1 MTVVSRLAL
10 AVLICA
16 TLVALTLMQPAS
28 ALDPADPD
36 YWTDV
41 GSATLYKGDTYSVSG
56 YTVEFVDY
64 EPETDQVYISLWRGD
79 ELLNESVQN
88 ASCTNE
94 TICDEGMSVC
104 DRLNWNDEI
113 IVAICNE
120 TDDDPASRNPTYWED
135 PCIHIEFRER
145 AKPEIS
151 VEIDTNCKTY
161 IPHDSEIRITVDIE
175 NDGDSDLKSLSVTI
189 DPGDLQAIGDL
200 TRRLGN
206 LSVDVEES
214 VHAELRV
221 PSWINE
227 TEGESFVISVNATGF
242 DETGVMYAES
252 ASTEVLVLPRFDLT
266 VRKTVNSHI
275 SVDQTVWVRIDLENT
290 GNKDLEIELNDTVPA
305 GFRLCGN
312 ESPSWRFNIT
322 PSERLRFSYHIK
334 PERPGI
340 FEIYGAEAKFVMGG
354 TNVSVWSNSPA
365 ITVDGAYVIVNKTA
379 YPTNASLGDAVTV
392 TLSIK
397 NTGNL
402 DAIVDLT
409 EVIPSGASLI
419 SGNTTLHVT
428 LSRDQTSEIEYV
440 INFSVPGSITL
451 GPPKI
456 SLTSSGYSYVAI
468 SEMPAIE
475 VTGSLQ
481 EASAVSS
488 QEDGDDAAE
497 TKPRSVDVPVYE
509 MLLVICML
517 GVVYLI
523 GRFR

>member
-1 MTVVSRLAL
+1 VISRLAR
-10 AVLICA
+10 AVMICA
-16 TLVALTLMQPAS
+16 ALVALTPALMQTAS

-79 ELLNESVQN
+79 ECLNESVQN

-94 TICDEGMSVC
+94 TICDEGMMVC
-104 DRLNWNDEI
+104 DLLNWNDEI

-120 TDDDPASRNPTYWED
+120 TEDDPASENPTHWDD
-135 PCIHIEFRER
+135 PFIHIEIWER

-151 VEIDTNCKTY
+151 LEIETNCEAYTAR
-161 IPHDSEIRITVDIE
+161 DSEICITTTIENEGEAILENVDI
-175 NDGDSDLKSLSVTI
+175 TI
-189 DPGDLQAIGDL
+189 DPGDLQATGDL
-200 TRRLGN
+200 TMHLSNLTVDEEKSVYARLGIPAWT
-206 LSVDVEES
+206 SE
-214 VHAELRV
+214 
-221 PSWINE
+221 I
-227 TEGESFVISVNATGF
+227 EGESFEIVVNATGF
-242 DETGVMYAES
+242 DEEGVRYAES

-266 VRKTVNSHI
+266 VVKTVNSHI
-275 SVDQTVWVRIDLENT
+275 SMDQSVWVRIDLENT
-290 GNKDLEIELNDTVPA
+290 GQKDLEIELNDTVPA

-312 ESPSWRFNIT
+312 ESPPWRFNIT
-322 PSERLRFSYHIK
+322 PSECFRFSYHIK

-340 FEIYGAEAKFVMGG
+340 FEIPGAEAKFVVGG
-354 TNVSVWSNSPA
+354 RNVSVWSNSPA

-379 YPTNASLGDAVTV
+379 YPTNVSLGDAVTV
-392 TLSIK
+392 TLGIT
-397 NTGNL
+397 NTGNM

-409 EVIPSGASLI
+409 DVLPSGASLV
-419 SGNTTLHVT
+419 SGNTTLRAT
-428 LSRDQTSEIEYV
+428 LSENQMNETEYV
-440 INFSVPGSITL
+440 INFSVPGSITMS
-451 GPPKI
+451 PPKVA
-456 SLTSSGYSYVAI
+456 LTSSGYSHVAI

-481 EASAVSS
+481 EASAAPS
-488 QEDGDDAAE
+488 QEYGDDTAE
-497 TKPRSVDVPVYE
+497 TRSRSVNVPVYE
-509 MLLVICML
+509 ILLVICVL

>member
-1 MTVVSRLAL
+1 M
-10 AVLICA
+10 ICA
-16 TLVALTLMQPAS
+16 ALVALTLALALMQTAS
-28 ALDPADPD
+28 ALDPTDPD

-64 EPETDQVYISLWRGD
+64 EPETDQVYISLLLGD
-79 ELLNESVQN
+79 ELLNESVLN

-120 TDDDPASRNPTYWED
+120 TEDDPASENPTHWED
-135 PCIHIEFRER
+135 PFIHIEVWER

-151 VEIDTNCKTY
+151 IEIETNCEAYTAR
-161 IPHDSEIRITVDIE
+161 DSEIRITIEIE
-175 NDGDSDLKSLSVTI
+175 NDGDAILENVDITI
-189 DPGDLQAIGDL
+189 DHGDLQATGDL
-200 TRRLGN
+200 TRHLSN
-206 LSVDVEES
+206 LTVDEEES
-214 VHAELRV
+214 VYARLRV
-221 PSWINE
+221 PSWISE
-227 TEGESFVISVNATGF
+227 TEGESFEIVVNATGF
-242 DETGVMYAES
+242 DEEGVMYTAS
-252 ASTEVLVLPRFDLT
+252 ASTEILVLPRFDLT

-275 SVDQTVWVRIDLENT
+275 SMDQSVWVRIDLENT
-290 GNKDLEIELNDTVPA
+290 GQKDLEIELSDTIPP
-305 GFRLCGN
+305 GFRLCCN
-312 ESPSWRFNIT
+312 ESPPWRFNIT

-340 FEIYGAEAKFVMGG
+340 FEIYGAEAKFVMGR

-379 YPTNASLGDAVTV
+379 CPTNVSLGDAVTV

-397 NTGNL
+397 NTGNM

-409 EVIPSGASLI
+409 DVIPSGASLI
-419 SGNTTLHVT
+419 SGNTTLRAT
-428 LSRDQTSEIEYV
+428 LPGDQTNETEYT
-440 INFSVPGSITL
+440 IKFLVPGSITL
-451 GPPKI
+451 SPPKV
-456 SLTSSGYSYVAI
+456 SLTSSDYSHVAI

-475 VTGSLQ
+475 VAGSLQ
-481 EASAVSS
+481 EASAAPS

-509 MLLVICML
+509 MLLVICVL
-517 GVVYLI
+517 CVVYLI

>member
-1 MTVVSRLAL
+1 M
-10 AVLICA
+10 ICA
-16 TLVALTLMQPAS
+16 ALVALTLMQTAS
-28 ALDPADPD
+28 ALDPTNPD

-41 GSATLYKGDTYSVSG
+41 GSATLYKGGTYSVSG

-64 EPETDQVYISLWRGD
+64 EPETDQVYISLWQGD

-94 TICDEGMSVC
+94 TLCDEGMVVC

-120 TDDDPASRNPTYWED
+120 TEDDPASENPTHWED
-135 PCIHIEFRER
+135 PFIHIEVWER
-145 AKPEIS
+145 AKPKISIEI
-151 VEIDTNCKTY
+151 ETNCEAYTAR
-161 IPHDSEIRITVDIE
+161 DSEIRITTTIE
-175 NDGDSDLKSLSVTI
+175 NDGDAILENVDITI
-189 DPGDLQAIGDL
+189 DPGELQATEDL
-200 TRRLGN
+200 TRHLSN
-206 LSVDVEES
+206 LTVDEEES
-214 VHAELRV
+214 VRAILRV
-221 PSWINE
+221 PSWISE
-227 TEGESFVISVNATGF
+227 TEGESFEIVVNATGF
-242 DETGVMYAES
+242 DEMGVMYTES

-266 VRKTVNSHI
+266 VVKTVNRHI
-275 SVDQTVWVRIDLENT
+275 SMDQTVWVRIDLENT
-290 GNKDLEIELNDTVPA
+290 GQKDLEIELNDTVPA

-312 ESPSWRFNIT
+312 ESPVWRFNIT
-322 PSERLRFSYHIK
+322 PSACLRFSYHIK

-379 YPTNASLGDAVTV
+379 YPTRVSLGGVVTV
-392 TLSIK
+392 TLSIR
-397 NTGNL
+397 NTGNM

-409 EVIPSGASLI
+409 DIIPSGTSLV
-419 SGNTTLHVT
+419 SGNTTLHAT
-428 LSRDQTSEIEYV
+428 LSGNQTNETEYV
-440 INFSVPGSITL
+440 INFSVPGNITMS
-451 GPPKI
+451 PPKV

-475 VTGSLQ
+475 VAGSLQ
-481 EASAVSS
+481 EASAAPL
-488 QEDGDDAAE
+488 QEDEDDAAE

-509 MLLVICML
+509 MLLVICVL
-517 GVVYLI
+517 CVVYLI